1 MKQHN
6 YALKINWTGNSGSG
20 TNSYKSYERSF
31 EVSVDGKEIINGSSD
46 PSFNGDK
53 TKYNPEELLL
63 ASISSCH
70 MLWYLHLC
78 ADDGIIV
85 TSYIDNAE
93 GIMVEND
100 NGGGKF
106 EQVILKPVISVTE
119 NSMIEKAIIL
129 HAKANKL
136 CFVANSVNFRISHQP
151 VILIN

>member
-151 VILIN
+151 VILTN

>member
-46 PSFNGDK
+46 SSFNGDK

-63 ASISSCH
+63 AFMSSCH

-119 NSMIEKAIIL
+119 NSMIENAIIL

-151 VILIN
+151 VILTT

>member
-6 YALKINWTGNSGSG
+6 YALKINWTRNIGSG

-46 PSFNGDK
+46 SFFIGDK

-70 MLWYLHLC
+70 ILWYLHLC
-78 ADDGIIV
+78 AYDGIIV

-119 NSMIEKAIIL
+119 NSMIEKAIIQ
-129 HAKANKL
+129 HAKANKT
-136 CFVANSVNFRISHQP
+136 CFTANSVNFRISHQP
-151 VILIN
+151 VILTN

>member
-20 TNSYKSYERSF
+20 TNRYKSYERSF

-151 VILIN
+151 VILTN

>member
-85 TSYIDNAE
+85 TGYIDNAE

-106 EQVILKPVISVTE
+106 EQIILKPVISVTE

-151 VILIN
+151 VILTN

>member
-6 YALKINWTGNSGSG
+6 YALKINWTRNIGSG

-151 VILIN
+151 VILTN